1 MNRTRILLPCLAAA
15 FITTCGG
22 PADETAMTPEV
33 AWEKVSKIL
42 AETKDLIVL
51 DGVEKS
57 DLKYQGSEQ
66 ASPGDWV
73 VRHFLA
79 DAENFNPYTSNDAGA
94 SRVNQYIFQTLLY
107 AEDDPPFALKGE
119 IAKGYPDVS
128 EDGLVYEFDIRDGV
142 RFADGKPLT
151 AQDVLFSFKVVVNPK
166 VLAPHLRNYLASIQ
180 DVEIIDGTRVR
191 FTCGEPYFQNDL
203 VIGGYVEIIP
213 RHFYDPDNLLGDVS
227 ITSLIDGSW
236 ENGAQKD
243 LVEQFAAAFNTNFN
257 RSSLGTGSYQIADWE
272 ADVVTGQKIVLTYS
286 DDYWGETVDGLGA
299 SGHVEKIVFNI
310 INDMDAAFIELVNG
324 NLDYFGLR
332 ALQFK
337 DKSWSPEFMS
347 RFKKGVYYPGGYTYI
362 GWNNAYPI
370 FSDRRVR
377 KAMSHLTNRESM
389 VQNLLFG
396 LAETVEGP
404 IHPFRPEYNPNL
416 TAYDFDPDR
425 GLALLEEAGWQDT
438 DNDGVLDKIID
449 DEKVDF
455 KFEFLVNSGNQL
467 RKDVALTLQ
476 SELQDI
482 GVVCEIRELDWTIF
496 LDRVKNKDFHALTLG
511 WTGSLRFPP
520 DAYQIWHSSQA
531 EGRGSNHVSFKNEE
545 VDNILEAYRK
555 EFDSTKRIAIYQRFQ
570 EILNEEQPYTFLWSQ
585 RGAVAYSTRYK
596 GVNWYPAG
604 ADIREWFVSPDDQ
617 VY

>member
-1 MNRTRILLPCLAAA
+1 
-15 FITTCGG
+15 
-22 PADETAMTPEV
+22 
-33 AWEKVSKIL
+33 
-42 AETKDLIVL
+42 
-51 DGVEKS
+51 
-57 DLKYQGSEQ
+57 
-66 ASPGDWV
+66 
-73 VRHFLA
+73 
-79 DAENFNPYTSNDAGA
+79 
-94 SRVNQYIFQTLLY
+94 
-107 AEDDPPFALKGE
+107 
-119 IAKGYPDVS
+119 
-128 EDGLVYEFDIRDGV
+128 
-142 RFADGKPLT
+142 
-151 AQDVLFSFKVVVNPK
+151 
-166 VLAPHLRNYLASIQ
+166 
-180 DVEIIDGTRVR
+180 
-191 FTCGEPYFQNDL
+191 
-203 VIGGYVEIIP
+203 
-213 RHFYDPDNLLGDVS
+213 
-227 ITSLIDGSW
+227 
-236 ENGAQKD
+236 
-243 LVEQFAAAFNTNFN
+243 
-257 RSSLGTGSYQIADWE
+257 
-272 ADVVTGQKIVLTYS
+272 
-286 DDYWGETVDGLGA
+286 
-299 SGHVEKIVFNI
+299 
-310 INDMDAAFIELVNG
+310 MDAAFIELVNG

-337 DKSWSPEFMS
+337 DKSWSTEFMT

-362 GWNNAYPI
+362 GWNNAHPI

-425 GLALLEEAGWQDT
+425 GLAQLEEAGWQDT

-449 DEKVDF
+449 GEKVDF

-496 LDRVKNKDFHALTLG
+496 LDRVKNKDFHAMTLG

-545 VDNILEAYRK
+545 VDDILEAYRE

-585 RGAVAYSTRYK
+585 RRAVAYSTRYK

-604 ADIREWFVSPDDQ
+604 AEIREWFVTPDDQ